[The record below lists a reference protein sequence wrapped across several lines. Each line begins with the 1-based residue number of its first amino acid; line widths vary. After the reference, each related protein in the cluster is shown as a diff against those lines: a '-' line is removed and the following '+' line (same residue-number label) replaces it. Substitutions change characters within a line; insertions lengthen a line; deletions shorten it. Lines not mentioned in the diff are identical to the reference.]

1 MIITRFC
8 SYFTKFVHVLLH
20 ALASMMI
27 IHVSIKGI
35 TSVT

>member
-8 SYFTKFVHVLLH
+8 SYFTKLVHIFLP